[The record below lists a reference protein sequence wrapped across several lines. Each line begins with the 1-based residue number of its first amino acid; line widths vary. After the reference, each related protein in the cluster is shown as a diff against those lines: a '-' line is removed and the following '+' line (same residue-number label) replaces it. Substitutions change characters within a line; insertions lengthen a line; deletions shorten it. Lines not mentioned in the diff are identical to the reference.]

1 MKKISVIILA
11 MLMGGCVSLSR
22 NEGPSNYIQTEKLLS
37 ENNKLRNQLID
48 QLEFIDMVEKRTAK
62 IKNETVKLRKENLKL
77 LNFIKAMQNN
87 SGNGGK

>member
-1 MKKISVIILA
+1 